1 MKVAKPI
8 YEKASY
14 SSKNIVGEW
23 AFTFTYS
30 TPKPY
35 ITVVTIQAGVNDLL
49 MQCTPLF
56 MEQTGSLTTYQ
67 MNMLR
72 AIIDGQHTQ
81 WTSQEVLSKY
91 GLGTKSNVA
100 KMQKVLL
107 ERDFIVATEQGLFLS
122 DPVMGLW
129 MQRRKN

>member
-1 MKVAKPI
+1 MLNTDLSVTD
-8 YEKASY
+8 E
-14 SSKNIVGEW
+14 
-23 AFTFTYS
+23 
-30 TPKPY
+30 
-35 ITVVTIQAGVNDLL
+35 TIQAGVNDLL

-129 MQRRKN
+129 MQHRKN